1 MSELDISK
9 REVVTLDFGPSK
21 GTERTKVEGLML
33 TRPDLPCN
41 FISSSLYAL
50 TSIKYIRKVMKEIYL
65 NNLDSIDIT
74 NKIISSE

>member
-9 REVVTLDFGPSK
+9 HYPLNLDFGPEK

-33 TRPDLPCN
+33 TRPDMPCN

-50 TSIKYIRKVMKEIYL
+50 TSLKYIRKVTKEIYL
-65 NNLDSIDIT
+65 NNLDSIDMT
-74 NKIISSE
+74 NKIISTE